1 MKHSIVYD
9 DVSMTFGRGDSRVE
23 ALSPTNF
30 EIGDQEFLMIVGP
43 SGCGKSTLL
52 HITAGLMKPTTGEVR
67 LDGRPIAGPGP
78 DKALVFQNFSLFPWK
93 TVAENV
99 SFGLRINGVA
109 KAERDARIAKY
120 IALTGLSGFENHYP
134 GQLSGG
140 MQQRVAIARSF
151 VMRPRVLLMDEPF
164 AALDAQNRTI
174 MQEELVKVW
183 SEQRT
188 AVLFITHA
196 VEEAVYLADR
206 ILVMSRRPGRVKQVI
221 DVNAVTGG
229 EHWRTR
235 PLNDVSGDARFQELR
250 HRVWDAVRS
259 EIVTDGAH

>member
-1 MKHSIVYD
+1 MS
-9 DVSMTFGRGDSRVE
+9 FGQGKSRID
-23 ALSPTNF
+23 ALSSTNF

-52 HITAGLMKPTTGEVR
+52 HITSGLMKPTTGEVL
-67 LDGRPIAGPGP
+67 LDGKPVTGPGP

-93 TVAENV
+93 TVRENV
-99 SFGLRINGVA
+99 EFGLRINGIT
-109 KAERDARIAKY
+109 KAERRGRVAKY
-120 IALTGLSGFENHYP
+120 IRLTGLEGFENHYP
-134 GQLSGG
+134 RQLSGG

-151 VMRPRVLLMDEPF
+151 VMRPRVMLMDEPF

-174 MQEELVKVW
+174 MQEELVEIW

-206 ILVMSRRPGRVKQVI
+206 VMVMSRRPGEIKEII
-221 DVNAVTGG
+221 DVNAVTGP

-235 PLNDVSGDARFQELR
+235 ALNDVAGDSRFQELR
-250 HRVWDAVRS
+250 HRVWDCVRS
-259 EIVTDGAH
+259 EISGDERH